1 MKYHAHIY
9 WKDSKEREVALAMRP
24 SLRLMG
30 CKMGRIW
37 DNPIGPHP
45 ISMYQVNYDDTIK
58 EEVVRFLKNNHGGI
72 SVLLHRDT
80 GSDLEDHTRN
90 IEWLG
95 VAIKLDLTAF
105 ENER

>member
-45 ISMYQVNYDDTIK
+45 I
-58 EEVVRFLKNNHGGI
+58 
-72 SVLLHRDT
+72 
-80 GSDLEDHTRN
+80 
-90 IEWLG
+90 
-95 VAIKLDLTAF
+95 
-105 ENER
+105 